1 MPMRIVHAGRFW
13 AAIALE
19 RLSLATEG
27 LVIAGKNLPPHP
39 ICSILRSEWGF
50 SSRAFFKASFEASFK
65 TSFKGRRDLDG
76 GHSCCGCR
84 LDAHVGV
91 FEDEA
96 VLWGD
101 AAAGCGDGLGVG

>member
-50 SSRAFFKASFEASFK
+50 SFEASFK

-96 VLWGD
+96 VLWCD
-101 AAAGCGDGLGVG
+101 AEAGGGEE